1 MKRDENKTRRRIR
14 LISGILLGLSVFAI
28 FYTAIT
34 TIIFMEFQI
43 DKRMSPMIL
52 QTALEGRITPCWILI
67 FAGIALAL
75 VSLTLFVMK
84 SGTKLPDGS
93 IDQSRWYDR
102 VFTDLLI
109 WSGIVVSTVTVPAGM
124 LYFDWFGR
132 SSFLRN
138 WILPALMKDPSQ
150 LTELYRIMN
159 ARYGYYSFEPLWV
172 ELAVSL
178 FLLAIVVVFDL
189 YVIQSVAKRLKN
201 RCFWKD
207 SLIGWLF
214 LKGKRFAESIDRRY
228 RNLYLKTGLL
238 LLGMM
243 VVSYLFACLTQS
255 FGAGWFLLLMAT
267 GGFLF
272 YELKK
277 YELIRIGIRELKN
290 GNLEHTIPLSGNGE
304 LDQAAADLN
313 TIVDAQKLAI
323 ARELKNERLK
333 TDLISNVSHDLKTP
347 LTSIVTYL
355 DLLEKEGLN
364 SESAPEYLGILQ
376 SKASRLQKLTED
388 LFEASKA
395 SSGALPV
402 NPERINLV
410 SLVNQAMAELE
421 DRLQGAELDIQLNVK
436 DESSE
441 VRADGRLLWRVIENL
456 LTNVSKYALPGSR
469 VYVDIL
475 KRHEM
480 IRLEMKNVSR
490 DPLNIE
496 PDELLERFQR
506 GDRSR
511 STDGSGLGLT
521 IARDLTTLMDGRFW
535 IHIDGDLFKA
545 VVELPAC

>member
-1 MKRDENKTRRRIR
+1 
-14 LISGILLGLSVFAI
+14 
-28 FYTAIT
+28 
-34 TIIFMEFQI
+34 
-43 DKRMSPMIL
+43 MIL

-75 VSLTLFVMK
+75 VSLALFVMK

-159 ARYGYYSFEPLWV
+159 ARYGYHSFEPLWV

-290 GNLEHTIPLSGNGE
+290 GNLEYTIPLSGNGE